1 MHLFVWDHT
10 LKRDTNIKITT
21 HKWIII
27 FLVFSDYTPTYISEC
42 GTTICEANA
51 KKNHTTCECSCP
63 GTNVYTGKKCERKS
77 ESIN

>member
-1 MHLFVWDHT
+1 MF
-10 LKRDTNIKITT
+10 
-21 HKWIII
+21 
-27 FLVFSDYTPTYISEC
+27 FSFSDYTPTYISEC